1 MHESLI
7 LSKNLVFFCLL
18 LGFLYSLL
26 LYFRQHNFLN
36 KKLLFLLSLSRF
48 LLISFLAF
56 LLLDPIVKSS
66 KEIKEKPV
74 VVILQDVSSSI
85 NKNIKN
91 ELEDFSSKLKD
102 LDIFK
107 YSFSDNIYDD
117 FSEKNN
123 GLYTNISR
131 VINEINNRFSNRNL
145 SSIILASD
153 GLYNDGVNPLY
164 SDNLKTP
171 IHSICLGDTI
181 VKKDNLISDVK
192 HNDIVFFGNSF
203 ISEIFIESVK
213 YKNEKVSLKV
223 ENNGETL
230 FEKNITFNSNK
241 EFLKIPVEL
250 KTSQVGVQAFK
261 VVISPLE
268 SENNTR
274 NNTFVFYVDV
284 IDSKYKILFIHD
296 NSHPD
301 IASVVSVIEN
311 NKDYDLDVVRSNNLE
326 TKFLDYNLI
335 ILHSISK
342 ENSQIIDDIS
352 KENIPLLI
360 FPKQEL
366 NLYSKLIPNITFKR
380 KSFNNE
386 VFPYINDEFLSF
398 KISKGVEE
406 MINFSPPILTSFG
419 FYNSSALINTVAYQK
434 YANTI
439 TESPLI
445 FFDSYN
451 GSKIGVFLGEGYW
464 RWKINDFKL
473 NDSFE
478 NFDELINKVLQY
490 LIIKEDKSKFRLYY
504 EKESNENENIV
515 FEAEVYD
522 DNYNL
527 NNDNDI
533 SLMLVNSNNE
543 EYRYVFNKKKEKYY
557 LDLGNLNPDSYKI
570 FAKVEKRNY
579 QKNGLI
585 NIKPVNIEFLN
596 KIANHQILNDLSK
609 ITGGKSY
616 NLNNL
621 NLLINNLNN
630 NKDSFISTRFEDK
643 LIQLID
649 YELILLILLV
659 LISFEWFVRKYN
671 GLI

>member
-1 MHESLI
+1 M
-7 LSKNLVFFCLL
+7 
-18 LGFLYSLL
+18 
-26 LYFRQHNFLN
+26 
-36 KKLLFLLSLSRF
+36 
-48 LLISFLAF
+48 ISFLAF

-91 ELEDFSSKLKD
+91 ELEDFSNKLKD
-102 LDIFK
+102 LDVFK

-123 GLYTNISR
+123 GLYTNISK

-181 VKKDNLISDVK
+181 LKKDNFISDVK

-241 EFLKIPVEL
+241 EFIKIPVEL

-284 IDSKYKILFIHD
+284 IDSKYKILFIQD

-311 NKDYDLDVVRSNNLE
+311 NKDYDLDVVRSNNFE

-335 ILHSISK
+335 ILHSI
-342 ENSQIIDDIS
+342 
-352 KENIPLLI
+352 
-360 FPKQEL
+360 
-366 NLYSKLIPNITFKR
+366 
-380 KSFNNE
+380 
-386 VFPYINDEFLSF
+386 
-398 KISKGVEE
+398 
-406 MINFSPPILTSFG
+406 
-419 FYNSSALINTVAYQK
+419 
-434 YANTI
+434 
-439 TESPLI
+439 
-445 FFDSYN
+445 
-451 GSKIGVFLGEGYW
+451 
-464 RWKINDFKL
+464 
-473 NDSFE
+473 
-478 NFDELINKVLQY
+478 
-490 LIIKEDKSKFRLYY
+490 
-504 EKESNENENIV
+504 
-515 FEAEVYD
+515 
-522 DNYNL
+522 
-527 NNDNDI
+527 
-533 SLMLVNSNNE
+533 
-543 EYRYVFNKKKEKYY
+543 
-557 LDLGNLNPDSYKI
+557 
-570 FAKVEKRNY
+570 
-579 QKNGLI
+579 
-585 NIKPVNIEFLN
+585 
-596 KIANHQILNDLSK
+596 
-609 ITGGKSY
+609 
-616 NLNNL
+616 
-621 NLLINNLNN
+621 
-630 NKDSFISTRFEDK
+630 
-643 LIQLID
+643 
-649 YELILLILLV
+649 
-659 LISFEWFVRKYN
+659 
-671 GLI
+671 

>member
-18 LGFLYSLL
+18 LGFVYSLL

-102 LDIFK
+102 LDVFK

-123 GLYTNISR
+123 GLYTNISK

-213 YKNEKVSLKV
+213 YKNEKVNLKV

-241 EFLKIPVEL
+241 EFIKIPVEL

-311 NKDYDLDVVRSNNLE
+311 NKDYDLDVVRSNNLK

-445 FFDSYN
+445 FFDRYN

>member
-1 MHESLI
+1 MYENLI
-7 LSKNLVFFCLL
+7 LSNNLVFFCLL
-18 LGFLYSLL
+18 LGFIYSLL
-26 LYFRQHNFLN
+26 LYFKQHNFLN

-48 LLISFLAF
+48 LLISFVAF
-56 LLLDPIVKSS
+56 LLLDPILKSS
-66 KEIKEKPV
+66 KEIKEKPIV
-74 VVILQDVSSSI
+74 VVLQDVSSSI
-85 NKNIKN
+85 SRNIKN
-91 ELEDFSSKLKD
+91 ELEDFSNKLND
-102 LDIFK
+102 LDVYK
-107 YSFSDNIYDD
+107 YSFSDKIYDD
-117 FSEKNN
+117 FNEENN
-123 GLYTNISR
+123 GLYTNISK

-153 GLYNDGVNPLY
+153 GLYNDGINPLY
-164 SDNLKTP
+164 SNDFNTP

-192 HNDIVFFGNSF
+192 HNDIVFLGNSF
-203 ISEIFIESVK
+203 VSEIFIESVK
-213 YKNEKVSLKV
+213 YKGEKVKLKV
-223 ENNGETL
+223 ENNGESL

-261 VVISPLE
+261 VVLTSLKN
-268 SENNTR
+268 ENNIR
-274 NNTFVFYVDV
+274 NNTFMFYVDV
-284 IDSKYKILFIHD
+284 INSKYKILFIHD
-296 NSHPD
+296 HSHPD
-301 IASVVSVIEN
+301 IASLVSVIEN
-311 NKDYDLDVVRSNNLE
+311 NKDYDLDIVKSSNLKTN
-326 TKFLDYNLI
+326 FSDYNLV

-342 ENSQIIDDIS
+342 ESIQIIDDIS
-352 KENIPLLI
+352 DENIPLLI

-366 NLYSKLIPNITFKR
+366 NLYSKLIPNINFNR
-380 KSFNNE
+380 RSFNNE
-386 VFPYINDEFLSF
+386 VFPKINDNFLSF

-406 MINFSPPILTSFG
+406 MINLSPPILTSFG
-419 FYNSSALINTVAYQK
+419 LYNSSPLINPIAYQK

-439 TESPLI
+439 TESPLC
-445 FFDSYN
+445 FFDNYN
-451 GSKIGVFLGEGYW
+451 SNKVGVFLGEGYW

-478 NFDELINKVLQY
+478 NFNELINKVLQY

-504 EKESNENENIV
+504 DKESNENENIV

-533 SLMLVNSNNE
+533 SLLLVNSNNE

-557 LDLGNLNPDSYKI
+557 IDLGNLNPDSYKI
-570 FAKVEKRNY
+570 LAMVEKRNY
-579 QKNGLI
+579 EKKGII
-585 NIKPVNIEFLN
+585 NIKPINVEFLN

-609 ITGGKSY
+609 ISGGKSY
-616 NLNNL
+616 SLANL
-621 NLLINNLNN
+621 NLLINNLNED
-630 NKDSFISTRFEDK
+630 KDNFVSTRFEDK

-649 YELILLILLV
+649 YELILLILLL

>member
-1 MHESLI
+1 
-7 LSKNLVFFCLL
+7 
-18 LGFLYSLL
+18 
-26 LYFRQHNFLN
+26 
-36 KKLLFLLSLSRF
+36 
-48 LLISFLAF
+48 LISFLAF

-131 VINEINNRFSNRNL
+131 VINEVNNRFSNRNL

-213 YKNEKVSLKV
+213 YKNEKVNLKV

-241 EFLKIPVEL
+241 EFIKIPVEL

-311 NKDYDLDVVRSNNLE
+311 NKDYDLDVVKSNDLK
-326 TKFLDYNLI
+326 TKFLDYNLV

-366 NLYSKLIPNITFKR
+366 NLYSKFTPNINFNR
-380 KSFNNE
+380 RSFNNE
-386 VFPYINDEFLSF
+386 VFPKINDNFLSF

-406 MINFSPPILTSFG
+406 MINLSPPILTSFG
-419 FYNSSALINTVAYQK
+419 FYSSSPLINPIAYQK

-439 TESPLI
+439 TESPLL

-451 GSKIGVFLGEGYW
+451 SSKVGVFLGEGYW
-464 RWKINDFKL
+464 RWKIDDF
-473 NDSFE
+473 D
-478 NFDELINKVLQY
+478 
-490 LIIKEDKSKFRLYY
+490 
-504 EKESNENENIV
+504 
-515 FEAEVYD
+515 YD
-522 DNYNL
+522 THYAG
-527 NNDNDI
+527 
-533 SLMLVNSNNE
+533 
-543 EYRYVFNKKKEKYY
+543 KEKCVI
-557 LDLGNLNPDSYKI
+557 DGVEMETDVD
-570 FAKVEKRNY
+570 FATGLQVMKTSRCPCDPSRTIRRPRN
-579 QKNGLI
+579 
-585 NIKPVNIEFLN
+585 VC
-596 KIANHQILNDLSK
+596 
-609 ITGGKSY
+609 
-616 NLNNL
+616 
-621 NLLINNLNN
+621 
-630 NKDSFISTRFEDK
+630 SFFIIYPFW
-643 LIQLID
+643 L
-649 YELILLILLV
+649 
-659 LISFEWFVRKYN
+659 
-671 GLI
+671 

>member
-1 MHESLI
+1 MYESLI
-7 LSKNLVFFCLL
+7 LSNNLVFFCLL
-18 LGFLYSLL
+18 LGFIYSLL

-36 KKLLFLLSLSRF
+36 RKLLFLLSLSRF

-56 LLLDPIVKSS
+56 LLLDPILKSS

-85 NKNIKN
+85 SKNIKN
-91 ELEDFSSKLKD
+91 ELEDFSNKLND
-102 LDIFK
+102 LDIYK
-107 YSFSDNIYDD
+107 YSFSDKIYDD

-123 GLYTNISR
+123 GLYTNISK

-153 GLYNDGVNPLY
+153 GLYNDGINPLY
-164 SDNLKTP
+164 SNDLNTP

-181 VKKDNLISDVK
+181 VKKDNVISDVK
-192 HNDIVFFGNSF
+192 HNDIVFLGNSF
-203 ISEIFIESVK
+203 VSEIFVESVK
-213 YKNEKVSLKV
+213 YKGEKVKLMV
-223 ENNGETL
+223 ENNGESL

-250 KTSQVGVQAFK
+250 KALQVGVQAFK
-261 VVISPLE
+261 VVLTPLKN
-268 SENNTR
+268 ENNIR
-274 NNTFVFYVDV
+274 NNTFMFYVDV
-284 IDSKYKILFIHD
+284 INSKYKILFIHD
-296 NSHPD
+296 HSHPD

-311 NKDYDLDVVRSNNLE
+311 NKDYDLDIVKSNNLK
-326 TKFLDYNLI
+326 TNFSDYNLV

-342 ENSQIIDDIS
+342 ENIQIINDIS
-352 KENIPLLI
+352 DKNIPLLI

-366 NLYSKLIPNITFKR
+366 NLYSKLIPNINFNR
-380 KSFNNE
+380 RSFNNE
-386 VFPYINDEFLSF
+386 VFPKINDNFLSF

-406 MINFSPPILTSFG
+406 MINLSPPILTSFG
-419 FYNSSALINTVAYQK
+419 FYNSSPLINTIAYQK
-434 YANTI
+434 YANTT
-439 TESPLI
+439 TESPLC
-445 FFDSYN
+445 FFDNYN
-451 GSKIGVFLGEGYW
+451 SNKVGVFLGEGYW

-478 NFDELINKVLQY
+478 NFNELINKVLQY

-504 EKESNENENIV
+504 DKENNENENIV

-527 NNDNDI
+527 NNNNDI
-533 SLMLVNSNNE
+533 SLLLVNSNNE

-557 LDLGNLNPDSYKI
+557 IDLGNLNSDSYKI

-579 QKNGLI
+579 EKKGIL
-585 NIKPVNIEFLN
+585 NIKPINVEFLN

-609 ITGGKSY
+609 ISGGESY
-616 NLNNL
+616 SLSNL
-621 NLLINNLNN
+621 NLLINNLNED
-630 NKDSFISTRFEDK
+630 KDNFVSTRFEDK

-649 YELILLILLV
+649 YELILLILLL

>member
-18 LGFLYSLL
+18 LGFVYSLL

-117 FSEKNN
+117 FGEKNN
-123 GLYTNISR
+123 GLYTNIIK
-131 VINEINNRFSNRNL
+131 VINKINNRFSNRNL

-241 EFLKIPVEL
+241 EFIKIPVEL

-439 TESPLI
+439 TESPLF